1 MKWYNLWNDLNEIF
15 PKTSVEHGANSPFI
29 AGQLQTGKFDL
40 FLVCPMSAN
49 TAAKIA
55 HGIAD
60 SLLTNGVSQA
70 AKARI
75 PIYIYPADQYEG
87 SVTTILPDGKE
98 MTLYMRDVDIEN
110 ANLLKRMQEITVLE
124 SMVMCP
130 ISVDHATLS
139 AHTANIRDMATKRF
153 SGYENLQLFKQQN
166 LTPCP
171 LPSTPHTQPQ
181 PHQASP
187 SE

>member
-1 MKWYNLWNDLNEIF
+1 MLRIAWGITGCGDQIEETFAIMKDLFDRYDLEVNVYLSKNGELVMKWYSLWKDLNEIF
-15 PKTSVEHGANSPFI
+15 PKVSVEHGANSPFI
-29 AGQLQTGKFDL
+29 AGQLQMGRFDL

-98 MTLYMRDVDIEN
+98 MILYMRDVDIEN
-110 ANLLKRMQEITVLE
+110 ARSLKRMREITVLE
-124 SMVMCP
+124 S
-130 ISVDHATLS
+130 
-139 AHTANIRDMATKRF
+139 IREIEGVVRRHVEGD
-153 SGYENLQLFKQQN
+153 
-166 LTPCP
+166 
-171 LPSTPHTQPQ
+171 
-181 PHQASP
+181 
-187 SE
+187 

>member
-1 MKWYNLWNDLNEIF
+1 MLKIAWGITGCGDQIEETFGIMKDLSDRYDLDINVYLSKNGELVMKWYNIWKDLKEIF

-29 AGQLQTGKFDL
+29 AGQLQMGRFDL

-87 SVTTILPDGKE
+87 SIATILPNGKKL
-98 MTLYMRDVDIEN
+98 TLYMRDVDIEN
-110 ANLLKRMQEITVLE
+110 ANMLKRMREITVLE
-124 SMVMCP
+124 S
-130 ISVDHATLS
+130 ISEIEGVV
-139 AHTANIRDMATKRF
+139 KRHID
-153 SGYENLQLFKQQN
+153 GIEG
-166 LTPCP
+166 
-171 LPSTPHTQPQ
+171 
-181 PHQASP
+181 
-187 SE
+187 

>member
-1 MKWYNLWNDLNEIF
+1 MLKIAWGITGCGDQIEETFAIMKDLSEQYDLEVRVYLSKNGELVMKWYNLWHDLKELF
-15 PKTSVEHGANSPFI
+15 LKVSVEHGANSPFI
-29 AGQLQTGKFDL
+29 AGQLQMGKFDL

-87 SVTTILPDGKE
+87 AVTTILPDGKE

-110 ANLLKRMQEITVLE
+110 ANMLKRMREITVLE
-124 SMVMCP
+124 SIGEIKGV
-130 ISVDHATLS
+130 V
-139 AHTANIRDMATKRF
+139 KRHIDAIE
-153 SGYENLQLFKQQN
+153 GR
-166 LTPCP
+166 
-171 LPSTPHTQPQ
+171 
-181 PHQASP
+181 
-187 SE
+187 

>member
-1 MKWYNLWNDLNEIF
+1 MLRIAWGITGCGDQIEETFAIMKDLFDRYDLEVNVYLSKNGELVMKWYSLWKDLNEIF
-15 PKTSVEHGANSPFI
+15 PKVSVEHGANSPFI
-29 AGQLQTGKFDL
+29 AGQLQMGRFDL

-75 PIYIYPADQYEG
+75 PIYVYPADQYGG

-98 MTLYMRDVDIEN
+98 MILYMRDVDIEN
-110 ANLLKRMQEITVLE
+110 ARSLKRMREITVLE
-124 SMVMCP
+124 S
-130 ISVDHATLS
+130 
-139 AHTANIRDMATKRF
+139 IREIEGVVRRHVEGD
-153 SGYENLQLFKQQN
+153 
-166 LTPCP
+166 
-171 LPSTPHTQPQ
+171 
-181 PHQASP
+181 
-187 SE
+187 